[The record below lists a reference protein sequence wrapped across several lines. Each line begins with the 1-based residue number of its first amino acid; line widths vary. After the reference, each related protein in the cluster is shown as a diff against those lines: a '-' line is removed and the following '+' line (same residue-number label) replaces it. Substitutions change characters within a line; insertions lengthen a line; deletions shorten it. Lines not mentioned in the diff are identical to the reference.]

1 MEAGLN
7 TFVVTVTENVTIT
20 NPYYL
25 LRIVHDQTKKEF
37 ACLVVDS
44 SVYPARYNRFEV
56 TQQTSPDPL
65 QAEINVTETGTFH
78 YYIYEQSS
86 PTNLNYTNAAGLLE
100 VGKLTFP
107 RAAQTNTTYTGYSV
121 ENTVYEG

>member
-1 MEAGLN
+1 MQSGIN

-37 ACLVVDS
+37 VCLVVDTS
-44 SVYPARYNRFEV
+44 DYPARYNRFQV
-56 TQQTSPDPL
+56 TQQSSPDPL
-65 QAEINVTETGTFH
+65 DAEINVTESGLFH

-100 VGKLTFP
+100 VGKLTYP
-107 RAAQTNTTYTGYSV
+107 LTAASTATYTGYSV
-121 ENTVYEG
+121 ENNVYEG